1 MQKRLK
7 KLSASQVI
15 GKMVFQVFQIPP
27 LKCNFFMEERMKER
41 KREREGWH
49 LKNRDFVK

>member
-15 GKMVFQVFQIPP
+15 GKMVFQVFQFPP
-27 LKCNFFMEERMKER
+27 LKVQFFYGGKNERER
-41 KREREGWH
+41 KRERERGVAF
-49 LKNRDFVK
+49 KKP